1 MYTQPRVGVG
11 CKGGTGNER
20 TLAFKPFC
28 KLFAAVYASSTHLG
42 HHVVEQAVSL
52 EAQGFAFGRYKLNRS
67 DLLIE
72 SCARQQKIKIKR
84 NEKKKQG
91 INKVGVKVVCALCRV
106 VVCCM
111 VCCDFVSYSSS
122 LPVFILPFAQSLP
135 APQNLRSRPQWLWS
149 RSPTQDQRWS
159 QTT

>member
-28 KLFAAVYASSTHLG
+28 KLFATMYASSTHLG

-72 SCARQQKIKIKR
+72 SCARQQKIKNRKKR
-84 NEKKKQG
+84 KKQG
-91 INKVGVKVVCALCRV
+91 ITKDGVKVVCALCRV

-149 RSPTQDQRWS
+149 RSPTQDQR
-159 QTT
+159 